1 MKGIMGKTTV
11 TMALFFVLA
20 LGSFWAQNA
29 FAHCQVPCGIYDDHA
44 RVQMMLEDTVTVT
57 KAASLITVLAGKSDA
72 QSQQQLVRWVM
83 NKEQHAQKV
92 ITTISDY
99 FLTQRVKMSQEDYV
113 ERLKKHHA
121 VIVAA
126 MKAKQH
132 ADVQYAQDL
141 KKSIQALSVYYPGA
155 K

>member
-1 MKGIMGKTTV
+1 MKGIMRKTTV
-11 TMALFFVLA
+11 TMTLFCVLA
-20 LGSFWAQNA
+20 LGTFMSQNV

-44 RVQMMLEDTVTVT
+44 RVQMMLEDAVTVT
-57 KAASLITVLAGKSDA
+57 KAATLISELAGKNDA

-83 NKEQHAQKV
+83 NKELHAQKV

-126 MKAKQH
+126 MEAKQH
-132 ADVQYAQDL
+132 ADVQYAQKL
-141 KKSIQALSVYYPGA
+141 TKSIEALSGFYPAA